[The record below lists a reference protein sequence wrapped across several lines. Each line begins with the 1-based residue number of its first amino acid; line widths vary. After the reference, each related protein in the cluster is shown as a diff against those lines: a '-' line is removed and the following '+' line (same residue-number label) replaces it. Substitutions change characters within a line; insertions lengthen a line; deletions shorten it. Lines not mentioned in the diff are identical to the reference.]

1 MEFHDLAWW
10 EAQLGLDKAGQARF
24 EEDLQ
29 VVCRELPKPV
39 TDEEKNAYTGLLSEK
54 RQAWSRIFTA
64 LGVNDSL
71 DGFSRMESFL
81 GGVLSSDLAT
91 NQEGCMY
98 AGGMSVDGHA
108 GFMWKAMD
116 TYDGHGYISS
126 TEAGRLMN
134 DEGFQ
139 QSLANRFP
147 SLIKD
152 VLGGDPSETDAIGN
166 SRDGWSRAGKLFDSD
181 TGVLGKSKYGDV
193 LGLNDFFSE
202 RYVSSLRC
210 SDVETFFMGDP
221 CDVVQDKGGNI
232 VPKSVKVS
240 MRTELDTLMKN
251 NHVKT
256 VNGVSKNFI
265 SAVYKGIPESADKFD
280 VARKMTNF
288 MNVTALN
295 RACDQYVKWQPKLVA
310 GVPTGDGTW
319 EFTNATDPDAIR
331 FLDIYASGEPTVNP
345 SIKLTD
351 KMVLTPDFAQAY
363 SLLEESKGI
372 SDADRIGARGM
383 LDLIGLQW
391 RATILADHEQIV
403 KLNGGKPVERVCGLM
418 NDAGKIISTTLKID
432 EHGVTEGFSS
442 GEVSLADRVACI
454 LDDGTVRYID
464 KSGTAVGDTRFTI
477 SMEAMS
483 KLTGDGV
490 IRKQCRDFDSLD
502 MPDKLLARIGADA
515 LKQRGISIDENATL
529 AKELTKFAEAGIA
542 EGTKPG
548 HTPLVCH
555 FDQYGKFISVT
566 EEGGATGKHVV
577 LSIELTEI
585 REFGNAE
592 TYTSQIK
599 DYDKLTG
606 LNRLRALR
614 GIQALQ
620 ARGLTF
626 AQGTDAIDL
635 AMLGETYEPKNAG
648 KTYHGVFDA
657 EGRFRSMDMPKGAEA
672 GLFKTDIADV
682 LGTSGN
688 DSWIDEHM
696 PEGKKLTGIARLR
709 ASRALGVLQRAGYT
723 VLEQDANKLE
733 NIGKLL
739 EDPDGKTS
747 LIFDEKDR
755 LVGIDTGKELDKGT
769 KRYSIADI
777 IQASGVSD
785 LELKDTF
792 GERGM
797 IVFGAEPGGMTTAQ
811 AKMWCAAKNNF
822 LRATN
827 VNNLSDEELKKFC
840 ESYDA
845 NRIKWGFEKQVPSSA
860 EIMGKTGLGSVGR
873 ILVSSGRT
881 IGNTEA
887 MRAVN
892 SLFDAA
898 GGHKCL
904 ARIGAM
910 IEKGT
915 PLKTFGAFGTVLMAA
930 DTLRLGYDIC
940 NKINAGDY
948 KGAIS
953 DGIEFGLTW
962 CGGVEGMKIGMM
974 IGCAIGGPL
983 GMVIGM
989 GIGTAM
995 GVGAGYLSK
1004 EVAPFLADLLFRDWK
1019 GAKDA
1024 RYDPLVIDLDGNG
1037 FDITDRKNGTYFDL
1051 NTDGYAEKTD
1061 WTRTDGWLALDLN
1074 GNGKIDNGSEL
1085 FGDHTKLADGS
1096 FAADGFA
1103 ALAQYDTNG
1112 DGVIDAQDDI
1122 FSQLRIWRDANGNG
1136 QSDSGELI
1144 GLAEA
1149 GISSIS
1155 LKTEKPSESSTGEAE
1170 ISGTA
1175 QVVFADGTSKTIGEL
1190 WAKAN
1195 LYDTIE
1201 MDDGTAGSTTRLL
1214 NYSINNHGTLPSL
1227 AHAVAGEHGDII
1239 LADLQAFTSE
1249 TDMLK
1254 RFSIIDDMLYTMAGA
1269 RDVQQDAF
1277 GSYVDARHLMV
1288 DEAFMGE
1295 KFQGQWGRKPNQTAG
1310 PQLENIYENIRNSYC
1325 FSLMSQIPGNEMFSS
1340 AIIERDENGKASVDL
1355 GALEFLLIASSLKGE
1370 LKESTVKDVAAYVAF
1385 LSTAVAH
1392 DANVFV
1398 GFYGMVASQLPEMTK
1413 AMEGGAAYSAICGSN
1428 DNDSLTG
1435 DGIHQLMFG
1444 GDGNDTLNAGS
1455 TDGALFGGDGDDR
1468 LFGGSGDDVLD
1479 GGSGADVYVF
1489 GLGDG
1494 HDVVENY
1501 DHRWRD
1507 DVIRFSQGV
1516 APSMVSLSR
1525 SGDDLVF
1532 LVGGSDSLTLRGAYR
1547 DSWRYVGRVEFADGT
1562 VWTPESMRDMV
1573 VTRVEGT
1580 DGDDVLNGY
1589 SGGFNFNGV
1598 QTLSGGAGDDVLN
1611 GTWASDTLVGGAGDD
1626 VLDGGYGNDSYIF
1639 NAGFG
1644 TDKISD
1650 SYGSNSITFHD
1661 YQVRDLSAQRDGNNL
1676 NLAFKKTGDS
1686 VTISDYYCGSSY
1698 RNFSYSFDDGTKL
1711 SNDDIASIMNGTY
1724 AYANV
1729 EQQTDQLAQQLAA
1742 PASDITASDT
1752 SSSAVSQGKVS
1763 QDATSQLW
1771 VVKQ

>member
-10 EAQLGLDKAGQARF
+10 EAQLGLDKAGRAQLEA
-24 EEDLQ
+24 DLQ
-29 VVCRELPKPV
+29 VVCKELPKPAADKD
-39 TDEEKNAYTGLLSEK
+39 TYTKLLEVK
-54 RQAWSRIFTA
+54 GEAWERIFNE
-64 LGVNDSL
+64 LGVDDSL
-71 DGFSRMESFL
+71 DGFSRTESFL

-91 NQEGCMY
+91 NQEGCLY
-98 AGGMSVDGHA
+98 AGGISVDGRA
-108 GFMWKAMD
+108 GFVWKAMD

-152 VLGGDPSETDAIGN
+152 VLGGDPSETDSAGKP
-166 SRDGWSRAGKLFDSD
+166 RGGWSRAGKLFDSD

-295 RACDQYVKWQPKLVA
+295 RACDQYVKWQPKLNDA

-319 EFTNATDPDAIR
+319 KFTNATNPDAIR

-464 KSGTAVGDTRFTI
+464 KSGTAVGGTRFTI

-548 HTPLVCH
+548 RTPLVCH

-566 EEGGATGKHVV
+566 EEGAATGKHVV

-626 AQGTDAIDL
+626 APGTDAIDL

-657 EGRFRSMDMPKGAEA
+657 EGRFRGMDMPKGAEA
-672 GLFKTDIADV
+672 GLFKADIADV

-688 DSWIDEHM
+688 DAWIDEHM
-696 PEGKKLTGIARLR
+696 SEGKKLTGIARLR

-755 LVGIDTGKELDKGT
+755 LVGIDTGKELAKGT

-792 GERGM
+792 GDRGM
-797 IVFGAEPGGMTTAQ
+797 IVFGEEPGGMTTAQ
-811 AKMWCAAKNNF
+811 AKMWCVVENNF

-962 CGGVEGMKIGMM
+962 GGGVEGMKIGMM

-1051 NTDGYAEKTD
+1051 NADGYAEKTD

-1074 GNGKIDNGSEL
+1074 GNGKIDDGSEL

-1149 GISSIS
+1149 GVSSIS

-1190 WAKAN
+1190 WAKTN

-1428 DNDSLTG
+1428 DGDSLTG

-1455 TDGALFGGDGDDR
+1455 TDGALFGGEGDDR
-1468 LFGGSGDDVLD
+1468 LFGGSGDDV
-1479 GGSGADVYVF
+1479 
-1489 GLGDG
+1489 
-1494 HDVVENY
+1494 
-1501 DHRWRD
+1501 
-1507 DVIRFSQGV
+1507 
-1516 APSMVSLSR
+1516 
-1525 SGDDLVF
+1525 
-1532 LVGGSDSLTLRGAYR
+1532 
-1547 DSWRYVGRVEFADGT
+1547 
-1562 VWTPESMRDMV
+1562 
-1573 VTRVEGT
+1573 
-1580 DGDDVLNGY
+1580 
-1589 SGGFNFNGV
+1589 
-1598 QTLSGGAGDDVLN
+1598 
-1611 GTWASDTLVGGAGDD
+1611 LVGGAGDD